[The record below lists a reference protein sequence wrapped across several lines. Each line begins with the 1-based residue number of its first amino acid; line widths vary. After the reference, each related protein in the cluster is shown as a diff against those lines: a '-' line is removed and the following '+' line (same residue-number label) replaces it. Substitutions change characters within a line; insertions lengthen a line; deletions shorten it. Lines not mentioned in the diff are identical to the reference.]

1 MHNRNPLVRLAVL
14 LLTLLLTLPVLC
26 IQADNSAT
34 ISADTVTAEP
44 GETIQIKVSISS
56 NPGFIGFS
64 VALGYDTSV
73 FTYEKVDYLPDYN
86 GKSAKFSATN
96 VTGKC
101 GYPVLAQCTFDPSKE
116 EGYKSA
122 CTLFVVTLKVA
133 ENAKDGRYKMT
144 PTVETTNRTG
154 TIYGWD
160 SVNNKDLTINV
171 TSVSGAVLIGDV
183 SDEPSDL
190 PSGTVDPVDPGKTSD
205 VTSEKTSD
213 VDPGK
218 TSEKT
223 SDVTSEGGKTDPIDP
238 GKTSDVTSDVTSEK
252 ASDVTSEKT
261 SDVTSEA
268 TSDVTSEKTSDVT
281 SDIPSDVTSGATS
294 GETSDVTSENTSGS
308 SEKGDPTGPE
318 IDPKPRYNTPKT
330 LLLVGGIVLLTAAAG
345 IGIWK
350 LIPVIKKKKENRE

>member
-1 MHNRNPLVRLAVL
+1 MHNRNSLVRLAVL

-26 IQADNSAT
+26 IHADNSAT

-73 FTYEKVDYLPDYN
+73 FTYEKVEYLPDYN

-101 GYPVLAQCTFDPSKE
+101 GYPVLAQCTFDPAKE

-133 ENAKDGRYKMT
+133 DNAKDGRYKIT
-144 PTVETTNRTG
+144 PTIETANRTG

-160 SVNNKDLTINV
+160 KENNKDLTISV
-171 TSVSGAVLIGDV
+171 TSVAGAVLIGDV

-190 PSGTVDPVDPGKTSD
+190 PSGTVDPGKTSD

-252 ASDVTSEKT
+252 TSDVTSEKT

-281 SDIPSDVTSGATS
+281 SDITSDVTSGATS
-294 GETSDVTSENTSGS
+294 GKTSDVTSENTSGS
-308 SEKGDPTGPE
+308 SEKSDPTDPE
-318 IDPKPRYNTPKT
+318 IHPEPKNNTVKT
-330 LLLVGGIVLLTAAAG
+330 VLLIAGIVLLAAAAG